1 MGLIDLASSNLG
13 FSFYP
18 FPLFV
23 RTKCFEFL
31 LTFFSDLMA
40 MEDQSAARS
49 IGKVSWFSDGKGYG
63 FITPDDGGEELFVHQ
78 SSIVSDGFRSLTLGE
93 SVEYEIALGSDG
105 KTKAIEVT
113 APGGGSLNK
122 KENSSRG
129 SGGNCFNCGEV
140 GHMAKDCDGGS
151 GGKSFG
157 GGGGRRSGGEGECY
171 MCGDVGHFARD
182 CRQNGGG
189 NVGGGG
195 STCYTCGGVGHIAK
209 VCTSKIPSGGGG
221 GGRACYECGGT
232 GHLARDCDR
241 RGSGSSGGGGGSNK
255 CFICGKEGHFAR
267 ECTSVA

>member
-1 MGLIDLASSNLG
+1 
-13 FSFYP
+13 
-18 FPLFV
+18 
-23 RTKCFEFL
+23 
-31 LTFFSDLMA
+31 MA

-182 CRQNGGG
+182 CRQSGGG
-189 NVGGGG
+189 N
-195 STCYTCGGVGHIAK
+195 
-209 VCTSKIPSGGGG
+209 SGGGG
-221 GGRACYECGGT
+221 GGGRPCYSCGEV
-232 GHLARDCDR
+232 GHLAKDCR
-241 RGSGSSGGGGGSNK
+241 GGSGGNRYGGGGGGGRPCYSCGEVGHLAKDCRGGSGGSRYGGGGGS
-255 CFICGKEGHFAR
+255 G
-267 ECTSVA
+267 SD